1 MAVTGKLF
9 YLLVLKLPRFE
20 SEHRCLTTKNKLKDN
35 ILLILSEVVVTL
47 RFYGLA

>member
-20 SEHRCLTTKNKLKDN
+20 SEHRRLTTKNKLKDN
-35 ILLILSEVVVTL
+35 ILLILSEVVVAL

>member
-20 SEHRCLTTKNKLKDN
+20 SEHRRFTELAVKAKKNHITQKAR
-35 ILLILSEVVVTL
+35 IV
-47 RFYGLA
+47 